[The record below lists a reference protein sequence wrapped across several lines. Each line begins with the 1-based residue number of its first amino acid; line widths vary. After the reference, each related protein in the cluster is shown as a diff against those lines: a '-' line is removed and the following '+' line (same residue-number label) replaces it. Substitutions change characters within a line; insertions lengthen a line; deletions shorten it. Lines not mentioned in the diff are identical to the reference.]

1 MLSALLEM
9 AALPVAILAALVA
22 MLPALATIACELAA
36 VALYTTSMTWP
47 AFSHSAEQSNRNSS
61 ICSRSQFLVGSIVGM
76 SLGSELGGEVVSGAF
91 SYRSLAQLP
100 PVPASQLE
108 AVPNGKVKESVLDTP
123 LVARLDGDVCSS
135 WTAVERAGSSILVT
149 AHVAIAIA
157 IHRQQT

>member
-1 MLSALLEM
+1 MSSNAATLCSSEVMSAPLVLDEEVIVTILS
-9 AALPVAILAALVA
+9 ALVA

-47 AFSHSAEQSNRNSS
+47 AFSHSAEQSNKNSS

-76 SLGSELGGEVVSGAF
+76 SLGSELGDEVVSGAF

-108 AVPNGKVKESVLDTP
+108 AVPKCVAALRLLLHRHSP
-123 LVARLDGDVCSS
+123 LLEAPPC
-135 WTAVERAGSSILVT
+135 
-149 AHVAIAIA
+149 
-157 IHRQQT
+157 